1 LFQDEDGKGESN
13 KFDEMPEK
21 ETEQENEEKIGEL
34 DEKEPEIEEEKL
46 LEPEVTSQIDKK
58 KLTEDTPMEEDGQ
71 DDSKAKQLFAHTKN
85 VEKCTEKTVD
95 RANEEEIDNNM
106 DIDDEDDQA
115 DENKSEKVNNKV
127 KKLEDM
133 ETVST
138 EVIERGDETILTKN
152 ENFEFGAKNS
162 ESTKVDVVTDFRK
175 EVSSAE
181 LKEWLELC
189 GSVHDLS
196 QTLTEQLRLILEPT
210 KATKFRGAFK
220 SGKKLNMRKI
230 IPFIASNYRK
240 DKIWLRRTKPSKRD
254 YFVMVAVDDS
264 SSMNVNEVKRTTY
277 QSLST
282 LCGALSTLEVGK
294 FGIMSFGNEPKL
306 IHPLQPNF
314 AHEDGA
320 HLLKM
325 LTFQQVKLFGFK
337 LSFIRLHFYGR
348 DKL

>member
-1 LFQDEDGKGESN
+1 
-13 KFDEMPEK
+13 MPEK
-21 ETEQENEEKIGEL
+21 ETEKENDEKIGEL
-34 DEKEPEIEEEKL
+34 EEKEPEKEEEKI

-58 KLTEDTPMEEDGQ
+58 KLTQETSMEEENQ
-71 DDSKAKQLFAHTKN
+71 NDSKVEQLFAHTKN

-95 RANEEEIDNNM
+95 RANEDDFDNNM
-106 DIDDEDDQA
+106 DVDEVEDDRN
-115 DENKSEKVNNKV
+115 DESKSEKVNHNV
-127 KKLEDM
+127 KKFEEM
-133 ETVST
+133 ETVDT
-138 EVIERGDETILTKN
+138 ETVERSDETVLTKN
-152 ENFEFGAKNS
+152 DNFEFGARRDEIS
-162 ESTKVDVVTDFRK
+162 HMEVISDFRAN
-175 EVSSAE
+175 VSSAE

-189 GSVHDLS
+189 SSVHDLS

-210 KATKFRGAFK
+210 KATKFRGDFK

-264 SSMNVNEVKRTTY
+264 SSMNVNEVKKTTY
-277 QSLST
+277 QSLAT

-306 IHPLQPNF
+306 VHPLQSNF

-320 HLLKM
+320 HLLKT
-325 LTFQQVKLFGFK
+325 LTFDQVILMHPTYNFRSLFVEIMQQIL
-337 LSFIRLHFYGR
+337 LQTDFYYAE
-348 DKL
+348 D